1 MQETITGIRL
11 LECHVEKLD
20 HFSKVTGF
28 NRSEI
33 IRRLVE
39 VAEIVPAQFNATI
52 QQPDQ
57 KRRKRREKVFAQ

>member
-11 LECHVEKLD
+11 LGCHVEKLD
-20 HFSKVTGF
+20 HISKVTGF

-39 VAEIVPAQFNATI
+39 VAEIIPAQFNATI
-52 QQPDQ
+52 QQPEK
-57 KRRKRREKVFAQ
+57 KRRKRCEKVLAQ

>member
-1 MQETITGIRL
+1 MKETITGIRL

-20 HFSKVTGF
+20 HFTKVTGF

-39 VAEIVPAQFNATI
+39 VAEVVPAQFNATI
-52 QQPDQ
+52 QPPTQ
-57 KRRKRREKVFAQ
+57 KRRRRREQQMA